1 MNKGEFPMSTSAFLI
16 RRTVVVLLVVSFV
29 SVSQTG
35 CSSSVSVVA
44 KQASK
49 ADDVVTKTEVALW
62 WGVSDPVQ
70 NVDCSGNGLQFVSV
84 KTNWFY
90 SLCTVV
96 TLGAV
101 APMDVEYR
109 CTSTPPQDGGVI
121 GN

>member
-1 MNKGEFPMSTSAFLI
+1 MSNNIHVLRKA
-16 RRTVVVLLVVSFV
+16 VVILLVISAAVP
-29 SVSQTG
+29 QAG

-49 ADDVVTKTEVALW
+49 ADDVIKKTEVALW

-70 NVDCSGNGLQFVSV
+70 NAECGGSGLQFVSV
-84 KTNWFY
+84 RTNWFY

-101 APMDVEYR
+101 VPVDVEYR
-109 CTSTPPQDGGVI
+109 CTSAPMDDGGVI
-121 GN
+121 GE

>member
-1 MNKGEFPMSTSAFLI
+1 MSTTVPVL
-16 RRTVVVLLVVSFV
+16 RRAIAVMLVISVVSF
-29 SVSQTG
+29 SQTG

-49 ADDVVTKTEVALW
+49 ADDVIKKTEVALW

-70 NVDCSGNGLQFVSV
+70 NAECGGNGLQFVSV
-84 KTNWFY
+84 RTNWLY

-101 APMDVEYR
+101 VPVDVEYR
-109 CTSTPPQDGGVI
+109 CTSEPMQDGGEI
-121 GN
+121 GQLETK

>member
-1 MNKGEFPMSTSAFLI
+1 MSIPNQITRKALI
-16 RRTVVVLLVVSFV
+16 VLLVVSFV

-70 NVDCSGNGLQFVSV
+70 NVDCGGNGLQFVSV
-84 KTNWFY
+84 KTNWLY

-109 CTSTPPQDGGVI
+109 CTSAPPQDGGVI

>member
-1 MNKGEFPMSTSAFLI
+1 MSTPI
-16 RRTVVVLLVVSFV
+16 PVVRRAIVVVLIISVVSFT
-29 SVSQTG
+29 QTG

-49 ADDVVTKTEVALW
+49 ADDTFKKTELALW
-62 WGVSDPVQ
+62 WGGSDPVQ
-70 NVDCSGNGLQFVSV
+70 NAECNGNGLQFVSV
-84 KTNWFY
+84 KTNWLY

-101 APMDVEYR
+101 VPLDVEYR
-109 CTSTPPQDGGVI
+109 CTSEQMQDGGEI